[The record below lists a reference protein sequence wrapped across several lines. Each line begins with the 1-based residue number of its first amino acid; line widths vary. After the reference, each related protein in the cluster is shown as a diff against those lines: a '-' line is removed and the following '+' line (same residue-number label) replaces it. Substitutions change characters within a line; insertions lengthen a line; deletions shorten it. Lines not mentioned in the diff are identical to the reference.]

1 MNNQIVYANRNIP
14 TKPSANQLS
23 IHDWLKR
30 HSNYSASHEN
40 YEPYIDQKH
49 LILLGQYNG
58 NYYVQRCSIVRCVWR
73 RIIMNHI
80 LQMLS
85 KLLSVAKEAIDRQ
98 GLIAILTIPV
108 NNNDEIEETAQGET
122 VYNELIDQLR
132 LNIPKDTDYQ
142 PNIYSYFGIKK
153 NPNDTVLMEMM
164 IKVFISNA
172 LIQNCLFSKLT
183 GGKR

>member
-1 MNNQIVYANRNIP
+1 
-14 TKPSANQLS
+14 
-23 IHDWLKR
+23 
-30 HSNYSASHEN
+30 
-40 YEPYIDQKH
+40 
-49 LILLGQYNG
+49 
-58 NYYVQRCSIVRCVWR
+58 
-73 RIIMNHI
+73 MNHI

-164 IKVFISNA
+164 IKVFHIKRFNSE
-172 LIQNCLFSKLT
+172 LFIFKVN
-183 GGKR
+183 GWQKKMEMNYKG

>member
-1 MNNQIVYANRNIP
+1 
-14 TKPSANQLS
+14 
-23 IHDWLKR
+23 
-30 HSNYSASHEN
+30 
-40 YEPYIDQKH
+40 
-49 LILLGQYNG
+49 
-58 NYYVQRCSIVRCVWR
+58 
-73 RIIMNHI
+73 MNHI

-85 KLLSVAKEAIDRQ
+85 KLLSVAGGNRPSRSDCY
-98 GLIAILTIPV
+98 LTIPV

>member
-1 MNNQIVYANRNIP
+1 
-14 TKPSANQLS
+14 
-23 IHDWLKR
+23 
-30 HSNYSASHEN
+30 
-40 YEPYIDQKH
+40 
-49 LILLGQYNG
+49 
-58 NYYVQRCSIVRCVWR
+58 
-73 RIIMNHI
+73 MNHI

-108 NNNDEIEETAQGET
+108 NNDDEIEETAQGET

-132 LNIPKDTDYQ
+132 LNIPKDTDYR